1 MKKAICIISNI
12 LLANLY
18 ISTSWMVSAA
28 ALFYMA
34 ALDLQNSTV
43 EVLWFVG
50 LCIIAL
56 TPIFCILGIVISIVK
71 WVKERYLSA
80 FLVQF
85 LPFGTMA
92 ISVLFFLV
100 PVWVINFWDNLI
112 ILFK

>member
-71 WVKERYLSA
+71 WVKERYLGA

-85 LPFGTMA
+85 LPFGTLA
-92 ISVLFFLV
+92 LSVLFFIV
-100 PVWVINFWDNLI
+100 PVWIINLGFHL
-112 ILFK
+112 

>member
-12 LLANLY
+12 LLSYFY

-34 ALDLQNSTV
+34 ALDLQNPTV

-56 TPIFCILGIVISIVK
+56 TPIFCILGIIISIVK
-71 WVKERYLSA
+71 WIKERHLCA
-80 FLVQF
+80 FLIQF
-85 LPFGTMA
+85 LPFGTLA
-92 ISVLFFLV
+92 ISVPLFLIPIWYV
-100 PVWVINFWDNLI
+100 NFI
-112 ILFK
+112 

>member
-1 MKKAICIISNI
+1 MRKAICIISNI
-12 LLANLY
+12 LLSYFY

-56 TPIFCILGIVISIVK
+56 TPIFCILGIIISIVK
-71 WVKERYLSA
+71 WIKERYLCA
-80 FLVQF
+80 FLIQF
-85 LPFGTMA
+85 LPFGTLA
-92 ISVLFFLV
+92 ISVPLFLIPIWYV
-100 PVWVINFWDNLI
+100 NFI
-112 ILFK
+112 

>member
-12 LLANLY
+12 LLANFY
-18 ISTSWMVSAA
+18 IATSWMVSAA

-71 WVKERYLSA
+71 WVKERYLCA
-80 FLVQF
+80 FLIQF
-85 LPFGTMA
+85 LPFGTLA
-92 ISVLFFLV
+92 VSVLFFLV
-100 PVWVINFWDNLI
+100 PIWVINLGC
-112 ILFK
+112 